1 MEWRISTETE
11 REEVRGGGGS
21 RDTGSTG
28 TDPQYLIVLRR
39 EGEHASMWRVGVPAV
54 FGGQAISREKCSCR
68 HLSILFIAYVFSN
81 YSWGFESSVQNS
93 NEFKRFIIVKNERK
107 MTNN

>member
-21 RDTGSTG
+21 TDTGSTG

-68 HLSILFIAYVFSN
+68 HLSIFFIACVKKCFFLIIHWVLKVAYKIAM
-81 YSWGFESSVQNS
+81 NS
-93 NEFKRFIIVKNERK
+93 KDLNLL
-107 MTNN
+107 

>member
-68 HLSILFIAYVFSN
+68 HLSIHFYHIY
-81 YSWGFESSVQNS
+81 
-93 NEFKRFIIVKNERK
+93 
-107 MTNN
+107 

>member
-39 EGEHASMWRVGVPAV
+39 EGEHA
-54 FGGQAISREKCSCR
+54 CR
-68 HLSILFIAYVFSN
+68 CPSGIRWTSHFKRKMQLPPSINFFIACVKKCFFLIIHWVLKVAYKIAM
-81 YSWGFESSVQNS
+81 NS
-93 NEFKRFIIVKNERK
+93 
-107 MTNN
+107 